1 MNRKLA
7 VVAATTAAIGG
18 VLLSTPTAQAAPAT
32 RAAAAGTAPS
42 CIGRYVTGTPNGFDV
57 DLSNNCGSTMRVK
70 VIVDHGGD
78 SPCYTMS
85 NGSRKLFIYEGVFGT
100 YGRTVVC

>member
-1 MNRKLA
+1 M
-7 VVAATTAAIGG
+7 
-18 VLLSTPTAQAAPAT
+18 
-32 RAAAAGTAPS
+32 
-42 CIGRYVTGTPNGFDV
+42 TGTPNGFDV